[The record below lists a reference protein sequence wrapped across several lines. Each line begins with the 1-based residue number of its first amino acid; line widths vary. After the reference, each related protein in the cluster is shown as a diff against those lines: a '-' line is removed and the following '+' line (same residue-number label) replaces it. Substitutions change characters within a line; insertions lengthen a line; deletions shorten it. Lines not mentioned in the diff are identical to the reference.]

1 MSPNMA
7 HLESVSLNVRGT
19 AEAKTS
25 RSQSHSLYCSPLLLF
40 AQLLQHQWLALPE
53 SRVAFQGSL
62 PVIDMFVSEM
72 QSRGRYE

>member
-7 HLESVSLNVRGT
+7 HLESVSLTVRGT

-25 RSQSHSLYCSPLLLF
+25 RSQSHSLYCSPLWLF

-53 SRVAFQGSL
+53 SRVACQGSL
-62 PVIDMFVSEM
+62 PVIDMCLRDAV
-72 QSRGRYE
+72 QR